1 MKKFFI
7 LVFIN
12 LVLVF
17 NSCNQSDNES
27 NPEAPEDLLNK
38 SLAYFD
44 GEVIQK
50 KIEIEEGVEVWIITI
65 QNNNGSKVKFYWT
78 VNNGSLVKIEG
89 ATGPFDYEI
98 QLGQDLINFSTAQTV
113 AVSAIKNDSI
123 EKWRLKQEEDFID
136 KWIFTFEFNDDGG
149 AQKVYIDAEV
159 GDILQID

>member
-17 NSCNQSDNES
+17 SACDQSDNES

-38 SLAYFD
+38 SSAYFD
-44 GEVIQK
+44 GEAIQK
-50 KIEIEEGVEVWIITI
+50 IMEIEEGIEAWKITI

-89 ATGPFDYEI
+89 ATGPFNYEI
-98 QLGQDLINFSTAQTV
+98 QPGQDLINFSTAQTIASG
-113 AVSAIKNDSI
+113 AVKNDSI
-123 EKWRLKQEEDFID
+123 KKWELKQEEEFID
-136 KWIFTFEFNDDGG
+136 KWIYTFEFHDDGG